1 MSQPYDETHEQ
12 RRRALLVG
20 LAVLLVVL
28 LLALVARAVV
38 GGDSAAAPPGPAPT
52 TPAPSGSSSGDAGV
66 LPQDDGTSIQVPVE
80 DAPDGFAV
88 EARLASA
95 ITLGRAEP
103 MSVGLQNTTSRPLVI
118 DALTVTAGTP
128 DRRGCRASWLE
139 LGAAVPDPAGR
150 ILAPGATL
158 TATVEVLLRDLPA
171 VNQDACQGATFP
183 VRVQVTGGGS

>member
-1 MSQPYDETHEQ
+1 MSQPFDETYEQ

-20 LAVLLVVL
+20 LAVLAVVL

-38 GGDSAAAPPGPAPT
+38 GGDAPAPPAAAA
-52 TPAPSGSSSGDAGV
+52 TPAPSGSSSSDTGV
-66 LPQDDGTSIQVPVE
+66 LPQDDGTSVQVPVE

-88 EARLASA
+88 EARLAAA
-95 ITLGRAEP
+95 ITLGRAQP
-103 MSVGLQNTTSRPLVI
+103 MTVGLANTTSRPLVV

-128 DRRGCRASWLE
+128 DRRGCRAAWLE

-150 ILAPGATL
+150 TLAPGASL

-171 VNQDACQGATFP
+171 VNQDACQGASFP